1 MKLTLSTIT
10 YLACILGANWALQR
24 WGIVTIAGLTVPAGV
39 FFAGLA
45 FGARDVV
52 QEYGGRKIVVAVIL
66 AGSAMAWW
74 LEPTFAVASGTA
86 FLCSELLD
94 LSIYTPLRRRHWP
107 WAVTLSNLAG
117 SILDSLLFL
126 WIAFDS
132 IDGWVDLTIGKAL
145 MILPALAAVG
155 WVRRSK

>member
-1 MKLTLSTIT
+1 MKLTLSTLA
-10 YLACILGANWALQR
+10 YLACILFANWALQR
-24 WGIVTIAGLTVPAGV
+24 WGIITVGPLTVPAGV

-52 QEYGGRKIVVAVIL
+52 QEYGGRKVVVAVIV

-74 LEPTFAVASGTA
+74 IEPTFAFASGTA
-86 FLCSELLD
+86 FLLSELLD
-94 LSIYTPLRRRHWP
+94 LSIYTPLRNRSWP

-126 WIAFDS
+126 WLAFDS
-132 IDGWVDLTIGKAL
+132 IDGWIDLTIGKAL

-155 WVRRSK
+155 WVRRTR